1 MTGRLPY
8 CQLLSCLALLMTV
21 TACRRSQ
28 DNPPSASPA
37 PTTGTKAESAV
48 ESEGEVKPA
57 AATPIHD
64 PKECEGKPVV
74 TLEERTADGILFR
87 TYQVVKGADGTDIPH
102 GLNTLFFPTG
112 QKKLEVH
119 YVCGVAHGPR
129 TAWYEDGK
137 SRSQGENVNGKN
149 HGVWTVWFPDGL
161 KSQEFTMDHGAWHGT
176 YTTWHPNGQMRMQV
190 EYVRGLQ
197 QGPLKQFDENGVL
210 VRSVDQ
216 VDGVPQPMPGG
227 RIVD

>member
-1 MTGRLPY
+1 MIGQLQYCRLLP
-8 CQLLSCLALLMTV
+8 CLALLMTV
-21 TACRRSQ
+21 TACRKAE
-28 DNPPSASPA
+28 DNPPSANPA
-37 PTTGTKAESAV
+37 LTPGTSTEVAV
-48 ESEGEVKPA
+48 ESDGEAKPA
-57 AATPIHD
+57 APTPVRD

-74 TLEERTADGILFR
+74 TLEEKTADGFLFR

-112 QKKLEVH
+112 QKKLEVN

-129 TAWYEDGK
+129 IAWYEDGK

-176 YTTWHPNGQMRMQV
+176 YTTWHTNGQVRMQV

-210 VRSVDQ
+210 VKSVDQ

-227 RIVD
+227 RIAE